1 MTPKICLLLHM
12 RKFFSISIKGPDK
25 LESCKKQGWIIFW
38 HYPFNSAN
46 FYKLLVFLL
55 AAFASAVSYVNFV
68 VTKPNF
74 VALRMVGL
82 TLYLVCPIY
91 RMLLSLFIKKTNFA
105 SKTPCV
111 NIFLCVVREECAG
124 GGFWPRKQISPRA
137 THADSVVAGSLTRT
151 HVTHAQCTCAVRLWK
166 LLKCVLSW
174 LTTLLDSWENKIF
187 LFYVSNVVSH
197 NCSFHPVGF

>member
-1 MTPKICLLLHM
+1 M

-124 GGFWPRKQISPRA
+124 GGVLTTKTNFSPGDTCRLSRCWISNQDARDTCAMHMRSAFVKIVEMCSVMINNITGFLRKQNIF
-137 THADSVVAGSLTRT
+137 
-151 HVTHAQCTCAVRLWK
+151 
-166 LLKCVLSW
+166 VLCFQRCKS
-174 LTTLLDSWENKIF
+174 
-187 LFYVSNVVSH
+187 
-197 NCSFHPVGF
+197 